1 MINGLIADIGGTNV
15 RFALVNEYG
24 ETLHIENLL
33 CRDYAGPVEAVQS
46 YYEKTGITSG
56 RPRRAAFCVAAPV
69 NQDRIDVTNNH
80 WDFLQSDVKRKLG
93 LDHLKI
99 VNDFT
104 AVALSTPR
112 LHPQDYV
119 KVGTGKAKEGSITV
133 LGPGTGLGVSGLVYG
148 ENKQFIP
155 ISGEGGHVALAA
167 VTDRES
173 EVLAQLRKDVGFV
186 SAERGLSGFGMVN
199 LYNAMLTLAGKPR
212 EEVDAAEIT
221 RRALQEHQTIAV
233 ETLDLFCGFLGTVA
247 SDMALTLFST
257 GGVFIAGGIIPKLGE
272 AFALSSFRQHFDDK
286 GIYTELMKTIPT
298 LVITHPHPAFVG
310 LSSMVLNRT

>member
-24 ETLHIENLL
+24 ETLKIENLL
-33 CRDYAGPVEAVQS
+33 CRDYAGPIEAVQA
-46 YYEKTGITSG
+46 YYEKVGVNGG

-80 WDFLQSDVKRKLG
+80 WDFLQSDVKQKLS

-104 AVALSTPR
+104 AVALSAPR
-112 LHPQDYV
+112 LHAKDYV
-119 KVGTGKAKEGSITV
+119 KVGDGKAKEGSITV
-133 LGPGTGLGVSGLVYG
+133 LGPGTGLGVSGLVFG

-155 ISGEGGHVALAA
+155 ISGEGGHVALAP
-167 VTDRES
+167 VNDRES

-186 SAERGLSGFGMVN
+186 SAERVLSGFGMVN
-199 LYNAMLTLAGKPR
+199 LYNALLALAGKPR
-212 EEVDAAEIT
+212 ATVDAAEIT
-221 RRALQEHQTIAV
+221 RLALQENDAIAKETV
-233 ETLDLFCGFLGTVA
+233 ELFCGFLGTVA

-272 AFALSSFRQHFDDK
+272 AFAQSPFRQHFEDK
-286 GIYTELMKTIPT
+286 GIYTDLMKTIPT
-298 LVITHPHPAFVG
+298 MVITHPHPAFVG
-310 LSSMVLNRT
+310 LSSMVLSRT